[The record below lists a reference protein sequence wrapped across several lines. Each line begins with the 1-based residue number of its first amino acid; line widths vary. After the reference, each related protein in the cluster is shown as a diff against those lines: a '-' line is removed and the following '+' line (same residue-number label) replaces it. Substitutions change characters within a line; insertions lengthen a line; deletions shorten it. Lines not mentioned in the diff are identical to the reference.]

1 MKTLKIIGI
10 SVITIVALV
19 FIFDLGYL
27 VNGVSKTYL
36 KGFKGPNIYDL
47 DYFPSQPLSPANNK
61 TDFYPLSASF
71 TDVFPAEYADTNGE
85 INTEYFSVSQGDSLL
100 FEFQTEENR
109 EQKVSNS
116 FSMAKSFTS
125 LCAAKAIELGYIKSW
140 TEPIQKYLPE
150 LDPALGKQGI
160 ANFLGMCSGLEWSE
174 SGANPFSDNAKAYYG
189 DNLNGLVSGKGA
201 ITSEIGKYQYKS
213 GNTQIAAMVIEK
225 STGQNLPDFFA
236 SHFWKKTATNTAFW
250 GKDKEEGH
258 AKAYCCVYAEGRDF
272 HRLGQV
278 LLDSGKVNGQ
288 QLIRTDLL
296 QNMFSPFADSTTLGE
311 KNELYGIGF
320 WLDNYKGHDIIY
332 ARGILG
338 QYIIL
343 VPDLDMVICRLGKKR
358 MALTD
363 KHHPKDLYLYLDFAL
378 SIL

>member
-1 MKTLKIIGI
+1 MKTIKIIGI
-10 SVITIVALV
+10 SIITLVVIV
-19 FIFDLGYL
+19 FVFDLGYL
-27 VNGVSKTYL
+27 INGVSKTYL

-47 DYFPSQPLSPANNK
+47 NYFPSQIIKPDTK
-61 TDFYPLSASF
+61 ETTFYRRSLTF
-71 TDVFPAEYADTNGE
+71 TDIFPEEYAQANGE
-85 INTEYFSVSQGDSLL
+85 IHTEYFSVSKGDSLL
-100 FEFQTEENR
+100 FEFQSEENID
-109 EQKVSNS
+109 QKVSNS

-140 TEPIQKYLPE
+140 TEPIQNYLPQ
-150 LDPALGKQGI
+150 LDPELGKQGI

-189 DNLNGLVSGKGA
+189 NNLNGLVSEKGA
-201 ITSEIGKYQYKS
+201 ISNEIGKYQYKS

-225 STGQNLPDFFA
+225 STGESLPAFFEK
-236 SHFWKKTATNTAFW
+236 HFWSKTAANKAFW

-278 LLDSGKVNGQ
+278 LLDSGNADGL
-288 QLIRTDLL
+288 QLIRADLL
-296 QNMFSPFADSTTLGE
+296 EDLFLPFADSTALGE

-358 MALTD
+358 MTLTD